1 MRILIG
7 FIIGIVVGAY
17 SLRVYEQRNEMPPLS
32 SRPTIGDTTREAA
45 TGMQQAVSGKLA
57 DWHLTPDE
65 IRADLA
71 RSGQVVREKA
81 QVAGDR
87 IVDARIV
94 TVIKAKYVLDHN
106 LSARDITV
114 EASGGVVTLRRHRPL
129 GRPAGPGRGVRP
141 RDRRRAPGRLAGQ
154 RFSPDRRRR
163 GCGIGRRTPVV
174 RACASSSPSTSSRIP

>member
-1 MRILIG
+1 MRIIIG

-17 SLRVYEQRNEMPPLS
+17 SLRVYERRNAVPPIAS
-32 SRPTIGDTTREAA
+32 NPAVSDTTREAA
-45 TGMQQAVSGKLA
+45 TGMGQAVSEKLA

-65 IRADLA
+65 VKADLS

-106 LSARDITV
+106 LSARDINV
-114 EASGGVVTLRRHRPL
+114 DARDGVVTLGGTVASADL
-129 GRPAGPGRGVRP
+129 
-141 RDRRRAPGRLAGQ
+141 
-154 RFSPDRRRR
+154 
-163 GCGIGRRTPVV
+163 IGRAVMLALETDGVSRVV
-174 RACASSSPSTSSRIP
+174 SQITIQP